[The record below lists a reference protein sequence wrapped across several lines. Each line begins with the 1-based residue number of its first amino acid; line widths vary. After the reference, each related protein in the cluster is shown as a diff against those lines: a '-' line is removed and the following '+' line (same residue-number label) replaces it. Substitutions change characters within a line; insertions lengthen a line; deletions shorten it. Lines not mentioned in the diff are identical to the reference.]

1 VIRLR
6 IVQHPPIA
14 DVDGIRLDYFEVG
27 AEYHVGNTIAAL
39 LLAEGWAEPVPL
51 DAPAAEPFASDE
63 RIDPARV
70 LQRRPDLVRQLH
82 RTLTDRATAADP
94 SSRNRRR

>member
-14 DVDGIRLDYFEVG
+14 DVDGIRLDCFEVG
-27 AEYHVGNTIAAL
+27 AEYQVGNTIAAL

-51 DAPAAEPFASDE
+51 DAPAAEPFSNDE
-63 RIDPARV
+63 RVDPTRV

-82 RTLTDRATAADP
+82 RAVTDRAIAADP